1 MPVQQKSHFVY
12 PKLYQS
18 DAYRI
23 AKRRDDDSAYTV
35 EHEYKFVISQY
46 EKASANLK
54 DIYRQNF
61 EAKDVTDLQQ
71 KEAAYNPIKFTQILN
86 ESKNILT
93 ETVFMPLRNVATE
106 SSFIHSLKMLIS
118 NFAEKLGFGKKGY
131 HFFQPKPVI
140 HSEVHNIVENTR
152 NIECAVKEHLGIV

>member
-1 MPVQQKSHFVY
+1 MPIQQKSHFAY

-23 AKRRDDDSAYTV
+23 AKRRDENPNLVRKLFDDTKTTIRNKDAFLASRQFINALCSIIDEYKSIKIREFEVLDYTKMVDDSAYTV

-71 KEAAYNPIKFTQILN
+71 KEAAY
-86 ESKNILT
+86 
-93 ETVFMPLRNVATE
+93 
-106 SSFIHSLKMLIS
+106 
-118 NFAEKLGFGKKGY
+118 
-131 HFFQPKPVI
+131 
-140 HSEVHNIVENTR
+140 
-152 NIECAVKEHLGIV
+152 